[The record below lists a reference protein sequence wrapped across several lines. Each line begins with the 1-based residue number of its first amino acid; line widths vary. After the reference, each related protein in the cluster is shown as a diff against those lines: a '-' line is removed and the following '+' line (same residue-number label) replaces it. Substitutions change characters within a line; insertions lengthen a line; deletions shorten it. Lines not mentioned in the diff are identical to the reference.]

1 MNSTCNFRGIIEQCP
16 KAAVPLSSLSTAQNG
31 PGFCT
36 CYPALAMVFLTAA
49 HLTGMKSCLAV
60 ALGILAG

>member
-1 MNSTCNFRGIIEQCP
+1 MISTCNFRGIIEQCS

-36 CYPALAMVFLTAA
+36 CYLALAMAFLTAVS
-49 HLTGMKSCLAV
+49 LTGMKSCLAV
-60 ALGILAG
+60 ALGILGG